1 MIELSKGISNR
12 KKLGNLKKAKEID
25 GEFKKLEYRMKDKI
39 MAALYKLQKEREA
52 SNMEI
57 LKR

>member
-12 KKLGNLKKAKEID
+12 KKLGNLKKAKEKD
-25 GEFKKLEYRMKDKI
+25 GEFKKIEYRKKDKI